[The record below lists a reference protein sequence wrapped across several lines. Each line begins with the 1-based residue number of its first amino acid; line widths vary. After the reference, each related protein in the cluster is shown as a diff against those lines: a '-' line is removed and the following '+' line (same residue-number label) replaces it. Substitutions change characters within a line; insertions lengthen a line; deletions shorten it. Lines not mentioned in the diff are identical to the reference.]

1 MAEKIITGDEVIV
14 IRGRNKGARGRVRQ
28 NMPKDDRMLIEGVNI
43 VRKHVRRARARQ
55 AGIIEVEAP
64 LHASK
69 VMLICAECGEPTRVG
84 FRFTDAGVKVRFC
97 KRCDSEIKRTVVD
110 R

>member
-14 IRGRNKGARGRVRQ
+14 IRGRNKGARGKVRQ
-28 NMPKDDRMLIEGVNI
+28 NKPKDDVMIIEGVNI
-43 VRKHVRRARARQ
+43 VRKHVRRGRARQ

-69 VMLICAECGEPTRVG
+69 VMLICQSCGEPTRVG
-84 FRFTDAGVKVRFC
+84 FRFTEDGRKVRYC
-97 KRCDSEIKRTVVD
+97 KRCDAEIKRAEV
-110 R
+110 

>member
-28 NMPKDDRMLIEGVNI
+28 NMPRDDRMLIEGVNI

-69 VMLICAECGEPTRVG
+69 VMLICSSCGEPTRVG

-97 KRCDSEIKRTVVD
+97 KRCDAEIKRSEA
-110 R
+110 